1 MQFLNNQ
8 AIVKV
13 LFTEM
18 LFRVLGLNAKQYT
31 WFEAQ
36 EKCRVVNSTL
46 ISTDNISEFFWTRY
60 YHRKSQWIGI
70 YGCYQETNL
79 TKREEH
85 HLHFPSAGLCQEYCL
100 DHQQQN
106 DVIFF
111 AIKDKTCFC
120 LENCPDGSPEAGC
133 SFSCLE
139 DHKAKCGGKSV
150 YSVFLSRNMRESD
163 ENLHPRKNVICSFN
177 ITHPVDKFCSSICD
191 SKSGQCINL
200 TRHVYTSY
208 DRGQKLS
215 KKVKKDIQSC
225 QICSSG
231 CSDVHCKNSTNKVH
245 CTNGKIFPARR
256 SSSLQPP
263 TRRDTKSMFPTT
275 SISTTNITRD
285 HSRLMTTEKVN
296 KFSTTL
302 KNSVDLV
309 SCFANASSTVTMTQS
324 PMDNG
329 NQDDF
334 PFQVG
339 FLVSTI
345 GISIICMGLFA
356 YCMRKSI
363 YVNLAF
369 LTRRKRNGISLPT
382 GYTLSARNDAG
393 TGGLESNHR
402 SQNVRPS
409 TQNYSFN
416 YILVDNNKLGNQ
428 LVGEK
433 EEQYHHVGQ
442 QDFKYNENDNYMMV
456 GYNSNTESVHFVEG
470 EDHYNYLRENRRSR
484 FEEDDT
490 YSHANNMDRPYPSD
504 YSVVNMKRNSR
515 EIIGADLYDHFE
527 SRK

>member
-1 MQFLNNQ
+1 M
-8 AIVKV
+8 
-13 LFTEM
+13 
-18 LFRVLGLNAKQYT
+18 
-31 WFEAQ
+31 
-36 EKCRVVNSTL
+36 
-46 ISTDNISEFFWTRY
+46 
-60 YHRKSQWIGI
+60 RK
-70 YGCYQETNL
+70 
-79 TKREEH
+79 
-85 HLHFPSAGLCQEYCL
+85 
-100 DHQQQN
+100 
-106 DVIFF
+106 
-111 AIKDKTCFC
+111 
-120 LENCPDGSPEAGC
+120 
-133 SFSCLE
+133 
-139 DHKAKCGGKSV
+139 
-150 YSVFLSRNMRESD
+150 SD

-191 SKSGQCINL
+191 SKSGQCCINL
-200 TRHVYTSY
+200 TRRVYISY
-208 DRGQKLS
+208 DRGQKITNE
-215 KKVKKDIQSC
+215 VKKDIQLC
-225 QICSSG
+225 QRCNMSG
-231 CSDVHCKNSTNKVH
+231 CSDVPCNESTNEVY
-245 CTNGKIFPARR
+245 CSNVKIFPEWS

-263 TRRDTKSMFPTT
+263 TRRDNKSMFHTI
-275 SISTTNITRD
+275 SISTTNITRG
-285 HSRLMTTEKVN
+285 HSRSMTTERVN

-302 KNSVDLV
+302 QNSVDLV
-309 SCFANASSTVTMTQS
+309 SSFPNASSTIATTQS

-382 GYTLSARNDAG
+382 GSTLSARNDAG

-416 YILVDNNKLGNQ
+416 YSLVDNNKLGNQ

-433 EEQYHHVGQ
+433 EEQYHHLGQ
-442 QDFKYNENDNYMMV
+442 QDFEYNENDNYMMV
-456 GYNSNTESVHFVEG
+456 GYNSNTERVHFVEG

-484 FEEDDT
+484 CEEDDT